1 MDHRVAAGEQRTNGG
16 GVGDITDDVVDG
28 GQAMQRFD
36 PAQLVGV
43 AHESPGLVAGRDEAT
58 QDVSSGE
65 PGRTCHGYS
74 HGRTLGRTGI

>member
-1 MDHRVAAGEQRTNGG
+1 
-16 GVGDITDDVVDG
+16 
-28 GQAMQRFD
+28 MQRFD